1 MDVDRDGAS
10 ADRETTP
17 NTRQTDA
24 GQPPSLVTGVI
35 GVDVHAVGNKILE
48 YSLRQA
54 GFAVT
59 NLGIMASQE
68 EFVQAAIETGASAIL
83 VSSLY
88 GHGEI
93 DCRGLREKCIEAGLD
108 RIRLYVG
115 GNVVIGDRDWREVE
129 ALFRDM
135 GFDRVA
141 PPGTRPTEVLAFLRE
156 DLGWPPSGRPGAK
169 DTP

>member
-1 MDVDRDGAS
+1 M
-10 ADRETTP
+10 
-17 NTRQTDA
+17 
-24 GQPPSLVTGVI
+24 LVIGVI

-48 YSLRQA
+48 YALRA
-54 GFAVT
+54 EGFRVT
-59 NLGIMASQE
+59 NLGIMVSQE
-68 EFVQAAIETGASAIL
+68 EFIDAAIETGAVAIL

-115 GNVVIGDRDWREVE
+115 GNVVIGDRRWDEVE
-129 ALFRDM
+129 PTFHAM

-141 PPGTRPTEVLAFLRE
+141 PPGTRPREVLAFLRL
-156 DLGWPPSGRPGAK
+156 DLDWPRQTQPVEAGAREE
-169 DTP
+169 PR